1 MVLAQEKEKQ
11 KESRGTR
18 GVRMNEKVD
27 RVRSWSE
34 EQKGKWAGG
43 SLRGWMPPFV
53 NN

>member
-1 MVLAQEKEKQ
+1 
-11 KESRGTR
+11 
-18 GVRMNEKVD
+18 MNARVD

-34 EQKGKWAGG
+34 EQKGKRAGG